1 MAKPKMTQSVQL
13 KNYAKTII
21 MNLVFCVVAL
31 FVMIFF
37 IMQAL
42 NAVEDQNSLTT
53 YTNQYRL
60 ASKTL
65 TAEVQSYAVTGK
77 ELYHQNYLKELN
89 VDKNRD
95 IALAGMEKIGLSDEE
110 WACIDT
116 LSSLSNNLVPLEEE
130 AFAQAEKG
138 DLAAAQAAVFGDA
151 YEETIQEINALSNE
165 MNNMVAE
172 RMAAKVN
179 SAIIIMIVIIVL
191 FVGGMGA
198 VIYNVIKY
206 MNFAKNELLNPILDV
221 EVQMT
226 SIAAGNLSQPF
237 ALQPDETEVGRMIG
251 AIHSMKRFLKD
262 IIGEVSEI
270 LGAMAG
276 GDFTSSVQKEYVG
289 EFMEIKNALN
299 GISEELNATLHTVQ
313 EVAAQV
319 DSGSEQLA
327 SASVSLAEG
336 STDQASIVEELAATM
351 TELAEDMRRN
361 TQIAGQA
368 SDIANEAG
376 TSLVKGNENLAN
388 LMTAME
394 NISEASK
401 QIGVII
407 ETINDI
413 ASETNLLALNAAIE
427 AARAGDAGRGFAV
440 VADQVKKLAEE
451 SSQAVGRTTQLISDA
466 VEAVKVGTDLAEVT
480 RADLAETMEKAGET
494 TKIMADMVGILKRS
508 QESIDATNIAIN
520 QVANVAESN
529 SAAAEEIA
537 ATSEEQSAQS
547 TSLDTIIRRFQ
558 LKKA

>member
-1 MAKPKMTQSVQL
+1 MAKLKTTQSEQL
-13 KNYAKTII
+13 KNYARTII
-21 MNLVFCVVAL
+21 LNLVFCVVAL
-31 FVMIFF
+31 VVMIVFVAQA
-37 IMQAL
+37 IQAL
-42 NAVEDQNSLTT
+42 ENQNALTT

-65 TAEVQSYAVTGK
+65 TAEVQAYAVTGK
-77 ELYHQNYLKELN
+77 QLYYDNYMKELK

-95 IALAGMEKIGLSDEE
+95 IALAGMDKIGLSDEE
-110 WACIDT
+110 WECIDT
-116 LSSLSNNLVPLEEE
+116 LSSYSNNLVPLEEE
-130 AFAQAEKG
+130 AFAQAAAG
-138 DLAAAQAAVFGDA
+138 DLKAAQDAVFGDY
-151 YEETIQEINALSNE
+151 YEDTIQEINALSDKT
-165 MNNMVAE
+165 NNMVAK

-179 SAIIIMIVIIVL
+179 TSVIMMVVVIVL
-191 FVGGMGA
+191 FVGGMVS
-198 VIYNVIKY
+198 VIINVVKY
-206 MNFAKNELLNPILDV
+206 MNFSKKELLQPILDV

-226 SIAAGNLSQPF
+226 AIAAGNLSQPF
-237 ALQPDETEVGRMIG
+237 ALQADETEVGCMIG

-262 IIGEVSEI
+262 VIGEVSEI
-270 LGAMAG
+270 LGTMAG
-276 GDFTSSVQKEYVG
+276 GDFTKDVKKEYVG
-289 EFMEIKNALN
+289 EFTEIKKALN

-361 TQIAGQA
+361 TQMASHA
-368 SDIANEAG
+368 SDIANDAG
-376 TSLVKGNENLAN
+376 DSLVKGNENLAN
-388 LMTAME
+388 LMKAME
-394 NISEASK
+394 NISVASQ

-451 SSQAVGRTTQLISDA
+451 SSSAVGRTTQLISDA
-466 VEAVKVGTDLAEVT
+466 VAAVKIGTDLAEVT
-480 RADLAETMEKAGET
+480 RTDIEDTMNKAGET
-494 TKIMADMVGILKRS
+494 TKIMTEMVGVLKRS
-508 QESIDATNIAIN
+508 QESIEATNIAIN

-547 TSLDTIIRRFQ
+547 TSLDTIIKKFR

>member
-1 MAKPKMTQSVQL
+1 MAKPRMTQSEQL
-13 KNYAKTII
+13 KNYARTII
-21 MNLVFCVVAL
+21 LNLVFCVVAL
-31 FVMIFF
+31 VVMIVFVAQA
-37 IMQAL
+37 IQAL
-42 NAVEDQNSLTT
+42 ENQNALTK

-77 ELYHQNYLKELN
+77 QLYYDNYMKELN

-95 IALAGMEKIGLSDEE
+95 IALAGMEEIGLSDEE
-110 WACIDT
+110 WDCIDT

-130 AFAQAEKG
+130 AFAQAAAG
-138 DLAAAQAAVFGDA
+138 DLATAQAAVFGDS
-151 YEETIQEINALSNE
+151 YEETIQEINALSDK

-172 RMAAKVN
+172 RMAAKV
-179 SAIIIMIVIIVL
+179 STSVIIMVVIIFI
-191 FVGGMGA
+191 FVGGMA
-198 VIYNVIKY
+198 MVIVNVVKY
-206 MNFAKNELLNPILDV
+206 MNFAKKELLQPIL
-221 EVQMT
+221 EVKEQMT
-226 SIAAGNLSQPF
+226 AIAEGNLSQPF
-237 ALQPDETEVGRMIG
+237 ALQADETEVGRMIG

-262 IIGEVSEI
+262 VIGEVSEI
-270 LGAMAG
+270 LGTMAG
-276 GDFTSSVQKEYVG
+276 GDFTKDVKKEYVG
-289 EFMEIKNALN
+289 EFTEIKNALN
-299 GISEELNATLHTVQ
+299 GISDELNATLHTVQ

-361 TQIAGQA
+361 TQMASHA
-368 SDIANEAG
+368 SDIANGAG
-376 TSLVKGNENLAN
+376 DSLVKGNENLTN
-388 LMTAME
+388 LMKAME
-394 NISEASK
+394 NISAASQ

-451 SSQAVGRTTQLISDA
+451 SSSAVGRTTQLISDA
-466 VEAVKVGTDLAEVT
+466 VAAVKIGTDLAEVT
-480 RADLAETMEKAGET
+480 RADIEDTMNKAGET
-494 TKIMADMVGILKRS
+494 TKIMMDMVGVLQRS
-508 QESIDATNIAIN
+508 QESIEATNIAIN

-537 ATSEEQSAQS
+537 ATSEEQNAQS
-547 TSLDTIIRRFQ
+547 TSLDTIIKKFK